1 VHVISPKKLRDFWAR
16 HPDAESPLRSWLR
29 VTKRAEWQS
38 FADLREEFPSADQVG
53 RFTVFNIGGNKYRLI
68 AGIHYNR
75 QKVYVRHILTHPDYD
90 KGKWKSG

>member
-1 VHVISPKKLRDFWAR
+1 MHVISPKKLRDFWAR